1 MLVVMIIF
9 SVEKKRRVSFQ
20 EGEDKKEKSVGEE
33 RGNSEGRG
41 KKLTRGSQG
50 KVAPKKRAKEDDE
63 EDKEEEM

>member
-20 EGEDKKEKSVGEE
+20 EGEDKKEKSAGEE

-41 KKLTRGSQG
+41 KKPTRGSQG
-50 KVAPKKRAKEDDE
+50 KVAPKKRAKEEDE